1 MTWRSVV
8 ITKPARLSF
17 KNRALVVEQ
26 EGEKAS
32 VPLEDIA
39 VLVLDTPQVVLTSQL
54 LSACVEAGIVTITV
68 NAMHTPNGVLMPYL
82 PHSRALK
89 VMRLQMALSIPAQKR
104 IWQSIVQQK
113 LRNQAAVLE
122 FRDSQ
127 MLARQVL
134 NLVAQVRSGDPDNF
148 ESQGAVI
155 YFPALFYSGFT
166 RRYDCFYNAALN
178 YCYSIVRSAI
188 ARSLVSYGF
197 LPAFGLHHRNELNA
211 FNLADDLIEPYRP
224 LVDAWIV
231 KNYPL
236 QPEREL
242 TPQDKATLVSILHV
256 DAPRLRG
263 DEVEGSSTVLAL
275 IDATVIS
282 LSQRLQD
289 ANVNLVMPGLPRHE

>member
-17 KNRALVVEQ
+17 KNRAMVVEQ
-26 EGEKAS
+26 EGNKVS

-39 VLVLDTPQVVLTSQL
+39 VLVIDTPQVVLSSQL
-54 LSACVEAGIVTITV
+54 LSACMDTGIVVVTV
-68 NAMHTPNGVLMPYL
+68 NAMHTPNGLMMPYL
-82 PHSRALK
+82 QHSRALK
-89 VMRLQMALSIPAQKR
+89 VMRLQIALSVPAQKR

-113 LRNQAAVLE
+113 LRNQAAVLV
-122 FRDSQ
+122 FRECQ
-127 MLARQVL
+127 PVAAHLLQLA
-134 NLVAQVRSGDPDNF
+134 NLVRSGDPDNF
-148 ESQGAVI
+148 ESQGAVP
-155 YFPALFYSGFT
+155 YFPALFYKGFT
-166 RRYDCFYNAALN
+166 RVQDCFYNAALN
-178 YCYSIVRSAI
+178 YCYSIVRSAL

-197 LPAFGLHHRNELNA
+197 LPAFGLHHRSELNA

-224 LVDAWIV
+224 VVDVWVV

-242 TPQDKATLVSILHV
+242 NPQDKATLVGILHI

-263 DEVEGSSTVLAL
+263 AEVEGSSTILAL

-289 ANVNLVMPGLPRHE
+289 ADVNLVMPGLPSHE

>member
-17 KNRALVVEQ
+17 KNRAIVVEQ
-26 EGEKAS
+26 EGNKVS

-39 VLVLDTPQVVLTSQL
+39 VLVIDTPQAVLSSQL
-54 LSACVEAGIVTITV
+54 LSACMDEGIVIVTV
-68 NAMHTPNGVLMPYL
+68 NAMHTPNGLMMPYL
-82 PHSRALK
+82 QHSRALK
-89 VMRLQMALSIPAQKR
+89 VMRLQLALSVPAQKR

-113 LRNQAAVLE
+113 LRNQAAVLV
-122 FRDSQ
+122 FRGCQ
-127 MLARQVL
+127 PVAGYLLQLA
-134 NLVAQVRSGDPDNF
+134 NQVRSGDADNF
-148 ESQGAVI
+148 EAQGAAV
-155 YFPALFYSGFT
+155 YFPALFYKGFT
-166 RRYDCFYNAALN
+166 RVKDCFYNAALN
-178 YCYSIVRSAI
+178 YCYSIVRSAL

-197 LPAFGLHHRNELNA
+197 LPAFGLHHRSELNA

-224 LVDAWIV
+224 VVDVWVV

-242 TPQDKATLVSILHV
+242 NPQDKATLVGILHI

-263 DEVEGSSTVLAL
+263 AEVEGSSTILAL

-289 ANVNLVMPGLPRHE
+289 ADVNLVMPGLPSHE

>member
-26 EGEKAS
+26 EGNKAS

-39 VLVLDTPQVVLTSQL
+39 VLVVDTPQAILTSQL
-54 LSACVEAGIVTITV
+54 LSACMDAGIVMITV
-68 NAMHTPNGVLMPYL
+68 NAIHTPNGVLMPYL
-82 PHSRALK
+82 SHSRALK

-113 LRNQAAVLE
+113 LRNQSAVLE

-127 MLARQVL
+127 VVAKHLLHLAS
-134 NLVAQVRSGDPDNF
+134 QVRSGDTDNF
-148 ESQGAVI
+148 EAQGAGI
-155 YFPALFYSGFT
+155 YFPALFYKGFN
-166 RRYDCFYNAALN
+166 RAKDCFYNAALN

-188 ARSLVSYGF
+188 ARSLVAYGF
-197 LPAFGLHHRNELNA
+197 LPAFGLHHRSELNA

-224 LVDAWIV
+224 LVDVWVV

-242 TPQDKATLVSILHV
+242 NPQDKATLISILHV

-263 DEVEGSSTVLAL
+263 DVVEGSSTVLAL
-275 IDATVIS
+275 IEATVIS

>member
-82 PHSRALK
+82 SHSRALK
-89 VMRLQMALSIPAQKR
+89 VMRLQMALSVPAQKR

-289 ANVNLVMPGLPRHE
+289 ANVNLVMPGLPCHE

>member
-8 ITKPARLSF
+8 ITKPARLSV

-39 VLVLDTPQVVLTSQL
+39 VLVLDTPQAVLTSQL
-54 LSACVEAGIVTITV
+54 LAACVEAGIVTITV

-82 PHSRALK
+82 SHSRALK
-89 VMRLQMALSIPAQKR
+89 VMRLQLALSVPAQKR

-113 LRNQAAVLE
+113 LRNQAAVLG
-122 FRDSQ
+122 FRDNQTVAGHVSS
-127 MLARQVL
+127 
-134 NLVAQVRSGDPDNF
+134 LVAQVRSGDPDNF
-148 ESQGAVI
+148 ESQGAVV
-155 YFPALFYSGFT
+155 YFPALFYKGFT
-166 RRYDCFYNAALN
+166 RRQDCFYNAALN
-178 YCYSIVRSAI
+178 YGYSIVRSAI

-224 LVDAWIV
+224 LVDAWVV

-242 TPQDKATLVSILHV
+242 TPQDKATLISILHIDV
-256 DAPRLRG
+256 PRLRG
-263 DEVEGSSTVLAL
+263 DAVEGSSTVLAL

>member
-17 KNRALVVEQ
+17 KNRAMLVEQ
-26 EGEKAS
+26 EGDKAS

-39 VLVLDTPQVVLTSQL
+39 VLVIDTPQAVLTSQL
-54 LSACVEAGIVTITV
+54 LVACMDAGVVVITV
-68 NAMHTPNGVLMPYL
+68 NAMHTPDGVMMPYL
-82 PHSRALK
+82 QHSRALR
-89 VMRLQMALSIPAQKR
+89 VMRLQMGLSVPAQKR

-113 LRNQAAVLE
+113 LRNQAAVLA
-122 FRDSQ
+122 FRDCQ
-127 MLARQVL
+127 PVARHLLHLAS
-134 NLVAQVRSGDPDNF
+134 QVRSGDTDNF
-148 ESQGAVI
+148 EGQGAGA
-155 YFPALFYSGFT
+155 YFPALFYKGFT
-166 RRYDCFYNAALN
+166 RVKDCFYNAALN
-178 YCYSIVRSAI
+178 YGYSIVRSAL

-197 LPAFGLHHRNELNA
+197 LPAFGLHHRSELNA

-224 LVDAWIV
+224 LVDAWVV

-242 TPQDKATLVSILHV
+242 NPQDKATLVSILHV

-263 DEVEGSSTVLAL
+263 DEIEGSSTVLAL
-275 IDATVIS
+275 IEATVIS

-289 ANVNLVMPGLPRHE
+289 ANVNLVMPGLPSHE

>member
-82 PHSRALK
+82 SHSRALK
-89 VMRLQMALSIPAQKR
+89 VMRLQMALSVPAQKR

-134 NLVAQVRSGDPDNF
+134 NLVSQVRSGDPDNF

-155 YFPALFYSGFT
+155 YFPALFYAGFT

-289 ANVNLVMPGLPRHE
+289 ANVNLVMPGLPCHE